1 MPQIK
6 ELFFENI
13 LFNYKGYACDCV
25 EDLIHPAPG
34 APAESMYKIQ
44 SLTDH
49 PVHFGYVPK
58 KGLVRI
64 GANGAIEEEN
74 ILGKLL
80 ALPVKGYKEFRQFL
94 LNNGFIFPASDTNY
108 ETFDVDVVKA
118 IINRLKATVDLMAAV
133 TEIRKDYNKIATL
146 TIKLLFAEPFRLQ
159 TSAMDTPYKS
169 CEHPYPLLLSNPPE
183 LTAEREQEAFDGD
196 VFTVSD
202 SIYGTFSLPIEDYN
216 SIVSGQFG
224 STFTMFPE
232 LTQLYV
238 NYNGTENE
246 RFITDFLFHC
256 YYNSKPET
264 AAFIPEMKKAAL
276 RVAKIIIAEELNAN
290 LVGIR
295 LIYNAENMK
304 PSWKID
310 NLLCAAYLSVFYLN
324 PDLELM
330 RPCANPKCNNYFLV
344 RATST
349 RVRYCSTECCNR
361 VTQDRY
367 RKRKREKAEN
377 K

>member
-49 PVHFGYVPK
+49 SVHFGYVPK

-80 ALPVKGYKEFRQFL
+80 ALPVKGYKDFRQFL
-94 LNNGFIFPASDTNY
+94 LNNGFIFPASDTSY
-108 ETFDVDVVKA
+108 EAFDVDVVKA

-146 TIKLLFAEPFRLQ
+146 AIKLLFAEPFSLQ
-159 TSAMDTPYKS
+159 TSAMDTPYIS
-169 CEHPYPLLLSNPPE
+169 CEHPYPLLLDNPPE
-183 LTAEREQEAFDGD
+183 LTSERGQESFGGR
-196 VFTVSD
+196 VFTIAD
-202 SIYGTFSLPIEDYN
+202 SIYGTFTMPIEDYN
-216 SIVSGQFG
+216 NIIGGQFD
-224 STFTMFPE
+224 STFPMFKE

-238 NYNGTENE
+238 NYNGTGNE

-256 YYNSKPET
+256 YYNSKPDT
-264 AAFIPEMKKAAL
+264 AALIPEMKTAAL

-295 LIYNAENMK
+295 LIYDVESMK
-304 PSWKID
+304 PSWKIN

-349 RVRYCSTECCNR
+349 RVRYCSTEYCNR

>member
-25 EDLIHPAPG
+25 EDFIHSTPG
-34 APAESMYKIQ
+34 EPAESVYKIQ
-44 SLTDH
+44 SLTDR

-80 ALPVKGYKEFRQFL
+80 ALSAKGYKEFRQFL
-94 LNNGFIFPASDTNY
+94 LNNGFIFPASDTSY
-108 ETFDVDVVKA
+108 EAFDVNAVKA
-118 IINRLKATVDLMAAV
+118 IIERLKATVDLMAAV

-146 TIKLLFAEPFRLQ
+146 AIKLLFAEPFSLQ
-159 TSAMDTPYKS
+159 TSAMDTPYIS
-169 CEHPYPLLLSNPPE
+169 CEHPYPPLLDNPPE
-183 LTAEREQEAFDGD
+183 LTPERGQEAFNGS
-196 VFTVSD
+196 VFTISD
-202 SIYGTFSLPIEDYN
+202 TIYGTFTMPIEDYN
-216 SIVSGQFG
+216 NIIGGQFG
-224 STFTMFPE
+224 SMFPMFPA

-238 NYNGTENE
+238 NYNGTGNE
-246 RFITDFLFHC
+246 RLITDFLFHC
-256 YYNSKPET
+256 YYNSKPDT

-295 LIYNAENMK
+295 LIYDAESMK